1 MMLDV
6 GTKNSTNESS
16 CRKRERDGESSTT
29 NNNMSEFKKITDETT
44 QCNNTNN
51 NNHHKQQNTNLTT
64 EEKVAKRELKKQFKW
79 LAKIDKLETRIR
91 HSISRKDPVIE
102 QQARNEL
109 STLLQENKSFCHNN
123 NNDVK
128 YIPPPRFLPDP
139 VKYEIVSISNQ
150 LFSQFSN
157 LHQPLLP
164 TENPPHPSNEKE
176 DGSNR
181 ITTMK
186 QSTKNT
192 KKKKMDESKR
202 VQNEEAI
209 KLLKHFT
216 KGTQSHS
223 MFQNHAA
230 LRGYTRQK
238 FTERATLL
246 CQSLYNLHPSQ
257 NHPTTPTMK
266 RIWDI
271 LSSQTIKSACSI
283 GCGPGN
289 DAFGLWIFL
298 RHYANL
304 DHQNTLENLL
314 LLDWA
319 IGEWKST
326 VLDSL
331 QSMFVEG
338 KEDRKKMKM
347 ETCFCDVTKPLLNSN
362 ENQEALEKLIQK
374 ESSIT
379 EHIVLNYD
387 MFITSYVVSETREKW
402 YEFYQQL
409 VQYSKPN
416 TLFYF
421 SEPTS
426 WQLHK
431 LCNQC
436 QDYLDF
442 VWVDSS
448 MYYPKLQSLE
458 GRIGPAVLLAIRK

>member
-1 MMLDV
+1 MLDF
-6 GTKNSTNESS
+6 GTNNTNDIS
-16 CRKRERDGESSTT
+16 CRKRERDEEANTV
-29 NNNMSEFKKITDETT
+29 MSEFKEEKKKLDDETR
-44 QCNNTNN
+44 CNNN
-51 NNHHKQQNTNLTT
+51 KEQNTNLTK

-102 QQARNEL
+102 QQARDEL
-109 STLLQENKSFCHNN
+109 STLLQESKSSCNN
-123 NNDVK
+123 NIVMK

-139 VKYEIVSISNQ
+139 VKNEIVSIANQ
-150 LFSQFSN
+150 LFSRFSN
-157 LHQPLLP
+157 VQPLAI
-164 TENPPHPSNEKE
+164 TTGNPQQSNEKE
-176 DGSNR
+176 DGSSTIRMNE
-181 ITTMK
+181 
-186 QSTKNT
+186 STKKT
-192 KKKKMDESKR
+192 KKEAKR

-209 KLLKHFT
+209 RLLKHFT

-223 MFQNHAA
+223 MFRNHAA
-230 LRGYTRQK
+230 LWGYTRQK

-257 NHPTTPTMK
+257 NHKATPTMK

-304 DHQNTLENLL
+304 HHQNTLERLL

-319 IGEWKST
+319 IDEWKST
-326 VLDSL
+326 VLDPL
-331 QSMFVEG
+331 QSMLVQEGG
-338 KEDRKKMKM
+338 KEETNRMQM
-347 ETCFCDVTKPLLNSN
+347 ETTFCDVTKPLLNTD
-362 ENQEALEKLIQK
+362 ENQEALKKLIQ
-374 ESSIT
+374 EENIT
-379 EHIVLNYD
+379 EPIVLNYE
-387 MFITSYVVSETREKW
+387 MFITSYVVSETRGKW
-402 YEFYQQL
+402 NEFYQQL

-431 LCNQC
+431 LCHIC